1 MVVIAKMI
9 KALGIIDII
18 GHLIRRVT
26 LLIGVLFL
34 WLYPLVY
41 LEPFYGQIS
50 SSLFVVASVVQV
62 FILIGSCV
70 GFVYIWDDIICKY
83 IQNKFNIFRDNLINE

>member
-1 MVVIAKMI
+1 MVKSLRVIE
-9 KALGIIDII
+9 II
-18 GHLIRRVT
+18 GYLIRKVT
-26 LLIGVLFL
+26 LIIGVLFL
-34 WLYPLVY
+34 WLYPLVH
-41 LEPFYGQIS
+41 LESFYDQIS
-50 SSLFVVASVVQV
+50 GSLFVVTSVVHV